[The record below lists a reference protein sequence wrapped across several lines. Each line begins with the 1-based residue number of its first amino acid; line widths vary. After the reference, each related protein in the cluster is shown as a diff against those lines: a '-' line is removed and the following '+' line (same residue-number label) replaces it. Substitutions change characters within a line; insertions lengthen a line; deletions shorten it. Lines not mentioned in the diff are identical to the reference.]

1 MCLHVAQAEKNSSRV
16 WPLRREKFFR
26 FQKKMRFG
34 IRTNVIS
41 SPWRHRHQSSPA
53 EGEVREEN
61 FRHYKPAPVRHT
73 CSVYFANVKIMFLLL
88 REGSFPGESQLL
100 RHRQWA
106 WWRRG
111 KFLFSGK
118 FKKIFIRESSESSN
132 GYVWFSSWEVFC
144 LSEHSRIYRWII
156 LSWQGNFFK
165 HSSLLISLINAMV
178 TKSKTSIRSRIPSAC
193 PSSCRL

>member
-1 MCLHVAQAEKNSSRV
+1 MATPTS
-16 WPLRREKFFR
+16 
-26 FQKKMRFG
+26 
-34 IRTNVIS
+34 IIS
-41 SPWRHRHQSSPA
+41 EG

-88 REGSFPGESQLL
+88 REGIFPGESQLL

-132 GYVWFSSWEVFC
+132 GYVWFASWKVFC
-144 LSEHSRIYRWII
+144 LSEHSRIHRWII
-156 LSWQGNFFK
+156 LSTQRNFFK
-165 HSSLLISLINAMV
+165 HSSLINAIGYKIQNFLQQPNFKCV
-178 TKSKTSIRSRIPSAC
+178 SIKLSIVAINTWKVHRLNTWKASYDGRIPMMNC
-193 PSSCRL
+193 GP